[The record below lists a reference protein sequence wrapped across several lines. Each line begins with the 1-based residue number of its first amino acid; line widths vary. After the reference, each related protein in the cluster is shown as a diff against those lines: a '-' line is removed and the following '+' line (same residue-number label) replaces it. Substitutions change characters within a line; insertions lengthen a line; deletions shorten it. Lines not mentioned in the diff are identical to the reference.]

1 MSRNDIYDYACPSGL
16 YKCGGIAP
24 IKATDEMT
32 QAVGQRN
39 GQLFTLPSGGTAVIP
54 DPTNVP
60 DGYVLSVQNGAC
72 VWAPAPSGLPDV
84 TAADNGKVMTV
95 VGGTWAAADP
105 VSGDISI
112 KGRRFRGRADIE
124 MPDAK
129 TLMFGDDPEYAY
141 FYRSPGVEQAVTQII
156 VTATKVTYIN
166 ENGNE
171 IEVATLDSGL
181 QWDGDD
187 YGQLIWFGD
196 NAPDMSPEDY
206 EWFIS
211 LYEEIQ

>member
-1 MSRNDIYDYACPSGL
+1 MRNDIYDCACPSGL

-24 IKATDEMT
+24 VKATDDMT

-39 GQLFTLPSGGTAVIP
+39 GQLFTLPSGGSSIIP

-72 VWAPAPSGLPDV
+72 VWVPAPSGLPDV

-105 VSGDISI
+105 VSGDVSV
-112 KGRRFRGRADIE
+112 KGRRFRGIADIDL
-124 MPDAK
+124 PD
-129 TLMFGDDPEYAY
+129 P
-141 FYRSPGVEQAVTQII
+141 SSI
-156 VTATKVTYIN
+156 VTNGKLLTYIDGSEAAIYTLSSTSTQVLYTWQD
-166 ENGNE
+166 ENDY
-171 IEVATLDSGL
+171 AAAALDSGL
-181 QWDGDD
+181 QWEDD
-187 YGQLIWFGD
+187 NNGRIVWWAD
-196 NAPDMSPEDY
+196 DAPDLTQEQY

-211 LYEEIQ
+211 LYEEI